1 MSEQW
6 MQIIFSGLLAWI
18 AWELRAI
25 KKELKTFVLRDD
37 CKDYRHQYCDRADKL
52 SERIAA
58 NERALS
64 ELKGNAE
71 VWHRESINGKG

>member
-1 MSEQW
+1 MTEQW

-18 AWELRAI
+18 AYELRSI

-52 SERIAA
+52 DERITA
-58 NERALS
+58 NENALS
-64 ELKGNAE
+64 KLKGNAE
-71 VWHRESINGKG
+71 AWHGKIKE